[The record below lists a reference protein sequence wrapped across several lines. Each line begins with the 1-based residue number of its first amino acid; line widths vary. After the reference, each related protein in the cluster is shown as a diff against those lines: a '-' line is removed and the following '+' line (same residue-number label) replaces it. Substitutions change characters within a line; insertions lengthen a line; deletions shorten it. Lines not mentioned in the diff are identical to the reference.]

1 LLEKSGCE
9 SDEYVYYWN
18 VPHATYPIIVPLL
31 DLEEYNY
38 HLLKGLCVSVGGIS
52 ESVVKFS
59 LNALTEYISQCNKK

>member
-1 LLEKSGCE
+1 MLEKSGCE

-38 HLLKGLCVSVGGIS
+38 HLVKINLVDLSKLLLKLVEGTMC
-52 ESVVKFS
+52 
-59 LNALTEYISQCNKK
+59 